1 MSVRRLSERRGWA
14 YTLGASIL
22 RPTLTAA
29 VTRTWVGGENIPAEG
44 GCVIALNHITK
55 VDPLFAAHFVYDHGR
70 LARYL
75 AKSSLFEVKG
85 LGTFLTGAG
94 QIPVERESAGLSAYE
109 AAVAAVDA
117 GACVVVYPEGTITRD
132 PDLWPMT
139 GKTGAAR
146 IGLATGAPVIPVAH
160 WGAQDVLAPYSST
173 PRLLPRKHVTIQAGP
188 PVDLADLTARGR
200 VDTATAAEATE
211 RIMGAITTLLAGI
224 RGEEPPAERFD
235 PRAHGVS
242 EFGRPRAVAP
252 QPAASTDRSSTQPH
266 DQQADQRRD
275 EEDA

>member
-22 RPTLTAA
+22 KPTLTAA

-173 PRLLPRKHVTIQAGP
+173 PRLLPRKHVTIHAGP
-188 PVDLADLTARGR
+188 PVDLADLTGGR
-200 VDTATAAEATE
+200 IDTATAAEATE
-211 RIMGAITTLLAGI
+211 RIMGAITDLLAGI

-235 PRAHGVS
+235 PRAQGVS
-242 EFGRPRAVAP
+242 EFGRPRAVPPRTATTP
-252 QPAASTDRSSTQPH
+252 QEPRPH

>member
-14 YTLGASIL
+14 YTLGAAIL
-22 RPTLTAA
+22 KPTLTAA
-29 VTRTWVGGENIPAEG
+29 VSRTWVGGENIPAEG
-44 GCVIALNHITK
+44 GCVIALNHVTK

-75 AKSSLFEVKG
+75 AKSGLFEVPG
-85 LGTFLTGAG
+85 LGGFLRGAE
-94 QIPVERESAGLSAYE
+94 QIPVERESSGASAYQ
-109 AAVAAVDA
+109 AAVRAVEA
-117 GACVVVYPEGTITRD
+117 GSCVVVYPEGTITRD

-173 PRLLPRKHVTIQAGP
+173 PRLLPRKHLTVHAGP
-188 PVDLADLTARGR
+188 PVDLDDLTGR
-200 VDTATAAEATE
+200 PVDTATAVLATE
-211 RIMGAITTLLAGI
+211 RIMDAITALLAGI

-242 EFGRPRAVAP
+242 EFGRPRAVPPTDSAP
-252 QPAASTDRSSTQPH
+252 DPS
-266 DQQADQRRD
+266 D
-275 EEDA
+275 EENA